1 MIKRKCPQCKEY
13 IFFADA
19 ENTAGTVF
27 YNKQYYHKDCFVIT
41 CNKKLK
47 SKKEQ
52 RLDWGKALNEIPK
65 LQQNAK
71 KKIKVLVERDN
82 FYNFALENYQMSSI
96 SDRMWGKLAHIYDG
110 TYEGL
115 AYAIGPEELLEEW
128 KFFMPE
134 LVQNREIKNIFGPS
148 AFAYDLA
155 IVLNRNAEYR
165 ELMERRKVEEQVRE
179 AQKSAEVEIDMSA
192 IHTTTVSRGNRRLA
206 DLYDD
211 FMGGDE

>member
-19 ENTAGTVF
+19 NNVEGIVF
-27 YNKQYYHKDCFVIT
+27 YDKQYYHEECFVTT

-47 SKKEQ
+47 SKKAQ

-71 KKIKVLVERDN
+71 SKLKVLIERDN
-82 FYNFALENYQMSSI
+82 FYRFALENYQMSSI
-96 SDRMWGKLAHIYDG
+96 NERMWTKLSHIYDG
-110 TYEGL
+110 TDAGV

-134 LVQNREIKNIFGPS
+134 LVQNRAIKNIFGPS

-165 ELMERRKVEEQVRE
+165 ELMAKRKVEEQVRE
-179 AQKSAEVEIDMSA
+179 AQKNAEIEIDMSA
-192 IHTTTVSRGNRRLA
+192 IQGSTASRGNRRLA
-206 DLYDD
+206 ALYDD
-211 FMGGDE
+211 FMGGDK